1 MKKLTEKLTKSC
13 LNMLNAD
20 QNLVSV
26 NLRAVDFTARSGGG
40 GGNRTR
46 VRKPYTVS
54 TTCVARSFDL
64 AAHPPTGRLM
74 RSESPKF
81 DAVQSDPAQHETPSM
96 TLDRKS

>member
-1 MKKLTEKLTKSC
+1 MTCETKHYASFAGWSTRMEH
-13 LNMLNAD
+13 NPAQTNA
-20 QNLVSV
+20 SV
-26 NLRAVDFTARSGGG
+26 ILPDISSSYRRGGGG

-81 DAVQSDPAQHETPSM
+81 DAVQSDPAQHETP
-96 TLDRKS
+96 